1 MKKINYHT
9 TKTLPKTPRLLN
21 MIYEGKS
28 QYMTKIKSPV
38 DVHTLINNVMQELD
52 GQREHCFC
60 ISMNTKNQIKSVD
73 VISIGTLNANIV
85 HPREIFYTAICHRAA
100 SVIISHNHPSGDPTP
115 SKEDIEVT
123 EKLIEGG
130 KLIGID
136 VLDHVI
142 IGDTR
147 YISLKD
153 EGLVV

>member
-1 MKKINYHT
+1 MREINYHT
-9 TKTLPKTPRLLN
+9 TKKLSKTPRLLN
-21 MIYEGKS
+21 MIYEGKTK
-28 QYMTKIKSPV
+28 YMTKIRSPV
-38 DVHTLINNVMQELD
+38 DINTLITEVMQDLD
-52 GQREHCFC
+52 AQREHCFC
-60 ISMNTKNQIKSVD
+60 ISMDTKNQIKSVD

-142 IGDTR
+142 IGDKQ